1 MDDELKTKEQ
11 LIAELARLRQRNA
24 ELEKPK
30 EDLPRLVRKGE
41 EPSPKFLHDAFDS
54 TAAALSIVDA
64 EGRVVWL
71 NRAFERY
78 FGLRREDIVG
88 QDKRTLIC
96 ERFRHIVAEPEAF
109 AEKVLAAYG
118 DNTFLERFEFRV
130 LPEGDREER
139 WLEHWSQPIRSGLG
153 LGGRIEHYCD
163 ITLWKKAADEL
174 KLQTASLEKLISS
187 APEAIAVLDPTDR
200 VVRINREFTNLF
212 DYTPDH
218 AIGRP
223 INDLVA
229 PVHLREE
236 ADRLSRT
243 VMRGGTVKAESVRQR
258 RDGSLVQV
266 SILGTPISADDGTTG
281 IYAIYRDITKR
292 KEAEEALRSSER
304 RLADIINFL
313 PDATLVID
321 TQGKVIA
328 WNQAMEH
335 MTGVRADEIL
345 GKGDYEYA
353 LPFYGVKRPILI
365 DLVLRPDQETENLY
379 HSITREGETVIGEV
393 YIPSLRGGAHL
404 WGKARPLRDSQGN
417 VVGAIEAIRD
427 FTEKKQAEEERQ
439 ISEEKMRRIIEAS
452 PIGIRIIQHDRF
464 VYVNPAFVRMFGYSG
479 PEEILGKPSEAAY
492 APQDRELVHRRRR
505 ARLAGGA
512 APSFYELQG
521 LKKSGETFDISVWVT
536 VIEYQGEP
544 AVLGFVVD
552 KSAEKS
558 LRAQLLQAQ
567 KMEAIGTLAGGV
579 AHDFNNLLQAVHGYA
594 ELLLIGK
601 NMGTPGYRELNEIIR
616 AAKRGGELT
625 RQLLTFSRKMESRL
639 RPIDLNHEVNEVYK
653 ILIRTIPKMIQIELQ
668 LAPDLPPV
676 NADPVQIEQVMM
688 NLAINAKDA
697 MPKGGRLTVKTK
709 RVRLGRNHCR
719 KHPEAKPG
727 QYVLLRVTDTGHGM
741 EREILER
748 VFEPFFTT
756 KGVGKGTGLGLSTV
770 YGIVKGHGG
779 HITCASEPGAGTQF
793 EIYLPVAEMDDQD
806 LVNMTERQAVP
817 KSHRE
822 TVLLVEDEDVVAGLA
837 SETLTRS
844 GYTVLTAPDGETA
857 LSIYERERTRID
869 LVILD
874 LIMPGMGGRQC
885 LEELLRIN
893 PKVKIII
900 ASGHSPDGYPQ
911 EFLDAGAREFLR
923 KPYKMGE
930 LLRSVRNVLDEE

>member
-1 MDDELKTKEQ
+1 MDDESKTRAQ
-11 LIAELARLRQRNA
+11 LIAELTALRQRNA
-24 ELEKPK
+24 ELERSRK
-30 EDLPRLVRKGE
+30 DLPQMMRETE
-41 EPSPKFLHDAFDS
+41 ERSFTFLNDGLDS
-54 TAAALSIVDA
+54 AAVGISIVNA
-64 EGRVVWL
+64 EWTVVWV

-78 FGLRREDIVG
+78 FGLRREEIVG
-88 QDKRTLIC
+88 QDNRALIR
-96 ERFRHIVAEPEAF
+96 ERLSHIIAEPKTF
-109 AEKVLAAYG
+109 AEKVLATYRE
-118 DNTFLERFEFRV
+118 NTFLERFECRV

-139 WLEHWSQPIRSGLG
+139 WLEHWSQPIRSGLY
-153 LGGRIEHYCD
+153 LGGRIEQYCD
-163 ITLWKKAADEL
+163 ITLWKKTADEL
-174 KLQTASLEKLISS
+174 KLQTAYLEKLIAS
-187 APEAIAVLDPTDR
+187 APEAIAVLDPTER

-212 DYTPDH
+212 DYAPDH

-229 PVHLREE
+229 PTYLRDE
-236 ADRLSRT
+236 AERLSRT
-243 VMRGGTVKAESVRQR
+243 VIGGGTVKAESVRRR

-292 KEAEEALRSSER
+292 KEAEEALKSSER

-321 TQGKVIA
+321 TRGRVIA
-328 WNQAMEH
+328 WNQAMEQ
-335 MTGVRADEIL
+335 MSRVRADEIL

-353 LPFYGVKRPILI
+353 LPFYGVRRPILI
-365 DLVLRPDQETENLY
+365 DLALSSDHQTEKLY
-379 HSITREGETVIGEV
+379 HSLKREGETLIGEV
-393 YIPSLRGGAHL
+393 YIPSRQGGVHL

-427 FTEKKQAEEERQ
+427 FTEKKKAEEERQ
-439 ISEEKMRRIIEAS
+439 NSEEKMRRIIEAS

-464 VYVNPAFVRMFGYSG
+464 AYVNPAFVRMFGYSG
-479 PEEILGKPSEAAY
+479 AEEILGEPSEAAY
-492 APQDRELVHRRRR
+492 APQERGLVHRRRR
-505 ARLAGGA
+505 ARLAGEA

-521 LKKSGETFDISVWVT
+521 LKKNGETFDISVWVT

-579 AHDFNNLLQAVHGYA
+579 AHDFNNLLQAVQGYA

-601 NMGTPGYRELNEIIR
+601 NMESPGYRELHEIIR

-639 RPIDLNHEVNEVYK
+639 RPIDLNYEVNEVYK

-668 LAPDLPPV
+668 LAPDLRPV
-676 NADPVQIEQVMM
+676 NADPVQVEQVMM

-697 MPKGGRLTVKTK
+697 MPQGGRLTIKT
-709 RVRLGRNHCR
+709 RTVRLGRDYCR
-719 KHPEAKPG
+719 KHPEARPG
-727 QYVLLRVTDTGHGM
+727 QYALLVVTDTGQGM
-741 EREILER
+741 ESEILER

-779 HITCASEPGAGTQF
+779 HITCASEPGVGTRF
-793 EIYLPVAEMDDQD
+793 EIYLPVAKVDDKD
-806 LVNMTERQAVP
+806 LLNMREREAVP
-817 KSHRE
+817 KWGNE
-822 TVLLVEDEDVVAGLA
+822 TVLLVEDEDFVAGLA
-837 SETLTRS
+837 CETLTRS
-844 GYTVLTAPDGETA
+844 GYTVLMAPDGETA
-857 LSIYERERTRID
+857 LSVYEKERARID

-874 LIMPGMGGRQC
+874 LIMPGMGGSRC
-885 LEELLRIN
+885 FEELMRMN
-893 PKVKIII
+893 PRVKIII

-923 KPYKMGE
+923 KPYEMSE
-930 LLRSVRNVLDEE
+930 LLGRVRNVLDEA